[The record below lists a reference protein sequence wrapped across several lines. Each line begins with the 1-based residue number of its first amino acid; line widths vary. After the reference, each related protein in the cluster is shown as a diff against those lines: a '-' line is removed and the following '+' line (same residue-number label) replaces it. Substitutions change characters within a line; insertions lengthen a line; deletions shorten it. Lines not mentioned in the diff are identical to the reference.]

1 MMYGLA
7 WHCGDDTDEYNGEP
21 HYPRRG
27 RAAATGSVAHGIH
40 VESSIVPALHY
51 SILRA
56 LFGDNWA
63 WWLGL
68 RWSLNSRSIGKIDML
83 YVMRSTKTSETI
95 ETWRRASEPSAI
107 FFFSSSMSVLCSL
120 DQHERP
126 FADPKI
132 DAMS

>member
-51 SILRA
+51 S
-56 LFGDNWA
+56 GHC
-63 WWLGL
+63 
-68 RWSLNSRSIGKIDML
+68 
-83 YVMRSTKTSETI
+83 
-95 ETWRRASEPSAI
+95 SAI
-107 FFFSSSMSVLCSL
+107 IGPGGWGC
-120 DQHERP
+120 DGP
-126 FADPKI
+126 
-132 DAMS
+132 